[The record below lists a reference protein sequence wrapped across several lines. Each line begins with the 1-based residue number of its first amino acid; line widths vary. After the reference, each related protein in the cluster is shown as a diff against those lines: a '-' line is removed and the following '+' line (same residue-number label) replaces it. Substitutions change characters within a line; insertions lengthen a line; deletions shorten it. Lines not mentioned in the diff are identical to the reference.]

1 MSYYSMPDAVMQTLL
16 NCAERAREIHVV
28 TPVVVTGVA
37 EAFYECVRT
46 GDDYSL
52 EMVVPSE
59 VFERVNAMFPTLT
72 SELMGIR
79 TCICA
84 VPRFRSASG
93 SGSLI
98 RRKQASSSSPSKGIR
113 GILMND
119 TDDALTW
126 ATNQYERAKQD
137 ADPIFLRGGSDPTLR
152 Q

>member
-98 RRKQASSSSPSKGIR
+98 RRKQASSSSPSKG
-113 GILMND
+113 
-119 TDDALTW
+119 
-126 ATNQYERAKQD
+126 YVE
-137 ADPIFLRGGSDPTLR
+137 SS
-152 Q
+152 